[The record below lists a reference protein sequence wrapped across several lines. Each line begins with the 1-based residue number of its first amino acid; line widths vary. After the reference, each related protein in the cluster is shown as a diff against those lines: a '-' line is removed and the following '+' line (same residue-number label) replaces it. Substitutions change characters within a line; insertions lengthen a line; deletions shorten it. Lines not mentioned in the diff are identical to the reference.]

1 MSNYANWTPVTY
13 VNNSAPHLTT
23 INLNKNE
30 TALTSIMGELNSY
43 NNTSLKQAL
52 DYGIENNV
60 KEIHNFENISDF
72 TTNGDMSLDQVKSS
86 DVICGIGGIAMQSNV
101 TSASSIGVYDNITSI
116 DLTAYPSG
124 ASASTSDYITLC
136 FYVSDSTVFT
146 TLLLRL
152 GDDDSNCY
160 YKYISLS
167 TGWNFYSAK
176 KSDFGTDGSPS
187 GWDDI
192 TFVRIYVSTKNNSQL
207 DYIILNK
214 LYLIRRISDT
224 TIPSS
229 LIVNDG
235 EGNYDTNMY
244 LEGNEYIVTYFDKKI
259 GKKGLHNARP
269 YSYDKVVIMG
279 NVNCFSFKCE
289 MYSKIDYYGGTII
302 WHIDYNNWISISI
315 ENDLTIYEYIN
326 GSGSYV
332 AVGSL
337 SGNIESGDRMELWID
352 KTADNIIRA
361 RLEVDGMKPVYA
373 EAVSSFSSTLGGD
386 LGITHDN
393 ANQYYFI
400 TDYVAS
406 SNPSIPL
413 SNWSKSTNIM
423 VTKYYDEALI
433 LSTTLQ
439 NDNELIIKLPSNS
452 LFEVELVLIYSCSN
466 TTPGMKVAWSAS
478 GDYELFSDGRV
489 IIATDVNST
498 SYQDIALYMN
508 NYALATSVAIGTI
521 GSGELPY
528 YEKILIKTGDSG
540 CKLQLQWA
548 QNNISTTI
556 IQVDKGSYIKARKL

>member
-269 YSYDKVVIMG
+269 YSYDKVVIMS
-279 NVNCFSFKCE
+279 NVNCFSFK
-289 MYSKIDYYGGTII
+289 
-302 WHIDYNNWISISI
+302 
-315 ENDLTIYEYIN
+315 
-326 GSGSYV
+326 
-332 AVGSL
+332 
-337 SGNIESGDRMELWID
+337 
-352 KTADNIIRA
+352 
-361 RLEVDGMKPVYA
+361 
-373 EAVSSFSSTLGGD
+373 
-386 LGITHDN
+386 
-393 ANQYYFI
+393 
-400 TDYVAS
+400 
-406 SNPSIPL
+406 
-413 SNWSKSTNIM
+413 
-423 VTKYYDEALI
+423 
-433 LSTTLQ
+433 
-439 NDNELIIKLPSNS
+439 
-452 LFEVELVLIYSCSN
+452 
-466 TTPGMKVAWSAS
+466 
-478 GDYELFSDGRV
+478 
-489 IIATDVNST
+489 
-498 SYQDIALYMN
+498 
-508 NYALATSVAIGTI
+508 
-521 GSGELPY
+521 
-528 YEKILIKTGDSG
+528 
-540 CKLQLQWA
+540 
-548 QNNISTTI
+548 
-556 IQVDKGSYIKARKL
+556 